1 MPSVAGVS
9 LNYPGRERTC
19 SMATE
24 QVGIVSGADSEI
36 HDEPHIEGSRI
47 TVRYI
52 HARVEERGLRPETV
66 ADRHN
71 LDLADVYAALAYYHN
86 NPEEMREV
94 EERRKRLSETAG
106 EMTTLTPP
114 EE

>member
-1 MPSVAGVS
+1 M
-9 LNYPGRERTC
+9 T
-19 SMATE
+19 TE
-24 QVGIVSGADSEI
+24 PVGIGSGDESDI
-36 HDEPHIEGSRI
+36 HDEPQIDGSRI

-71 LDLADVYAALAYYHN
+71 LDLADVYAALAYSHKH
-86 NPEEMREV
+86 PEEMREV
-94 EERRKRLSETAG
+94 EERRKRLGGQAE